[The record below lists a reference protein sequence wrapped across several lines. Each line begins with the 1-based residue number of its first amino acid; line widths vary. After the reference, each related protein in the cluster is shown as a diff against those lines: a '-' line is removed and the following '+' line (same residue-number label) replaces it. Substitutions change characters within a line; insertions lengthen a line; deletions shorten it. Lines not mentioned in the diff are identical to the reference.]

1 MKTISI
7 HDINVNSCEVIL
19 DKSGRVVDGVNHGR
33 KILYDK
39 GKNLYYKIFDKEY
52 CRRKNFV
59 TAYEKGFFDELA
71 PALNSLIIDEIHGKW
86 GGSDT
91 TIGYVTEGGK
101 PLSTSEF
108 DFDKIPTEFYQK
120 ILQLLK

>member
-1 MKTISI
+1 MSRTIHQSYSQKI
-7 HDINVNSCEVIL
+7 GS
-19 DKSGRVVDGVNHGR
+19 VNHGR

-39 GKNLYYKIFDKEY
+39 DKNLYYKIFDKEY

-71 PALNSLIIDEIHGKW
+71 PALNSLIVDEVHGKW

-101 PLSTSEF
+101 LLSTSEI
-108 DFDKIPTEFYQK
+108 DFKTIPEGFLT
-120 ILQLLK
+120 LLKRLL

>member
-7 HDINVNSCEVIL
+7 HDININSCEVIL

-39 GKNLYYKIFDKEY
+39 DKNLYYKIFDKEY

-59 TAYEKGFFDELA
+59 NAYEKGFFDELA
-71 PALNSLIIDEIHGKW
+71 PALSSLIVSSIVSLFLFNRSI
-86 GGSDT
+86 S
-91 TIGYVTEGGK
+91 
-101 PLSTSEF
+101 
-108 DFDKIPTEFYQK
+108 
-120 ILQLLK
+120 LLKESIIFSRKFNLCSDSNNFLL